1 MSDVSTS
8 SAPVESSESSASE
21 SPETRSAPSANGGS
35 SSSNGIPSVE
45 SVTGGAVKSEKK
57 EASDANAPAGE
68 TASEKAE
75 RKEAERRL
83 KLKINGQEKEYSE
96 SEVIRKAQLAESADA
111 RFKEAA
117 EMRKQ
122 VEQFMHTLKTDP
134 KKVLLNPNLGIN
146 FRELAEEYLGS
157 EIRKEMMDPVQRELE
172 ELRAWKAEQEESR
185 QKAEESEKTTKQQQE
200 FEQLKSRKAQEYDQK
215 ISKVLTEANLPK
227 TAYTVK
233 RVAEVLLNAQRKGYE
248 LDLETAVDFVKE
260 GYMTD
265 IQSMFGSLE
274 GDQLFSVLGD
284 GLAKKIRQHDLQK
297 LKAKLQPG
305 SQPAEIA
312 KQAVERASKQ
322 PESKALSPDE
332 WKEMIRRKAG
342 V

>member
-1 MSDVSTS
+1 MSDAVTQPPVSETPDSANEATTS
-8 SAPVESSESSASE
+8 A
-21 SPETRSAPSANGGS
+21 APSASGASSTSGS
-35 SSSNGIPSVE
+35 IPSVE
-45 SVTGGAVKSEKK
+45 SVTGGAVKTEKSTSDK
-57 EASDANAPAGE
+57 EATSQSE
-68 TASEKAE
+68 TPKQAEE
-75 RKEAERRL
+75 RKEAERKW
-83 KLKINGQEKEYSE
+83 KLKINGAEREVSE
-96 SEVIRKAQLAESADA
+96 AEAQRRLQLEFSADEK
-111 RFKEAA
+111 FKQAS